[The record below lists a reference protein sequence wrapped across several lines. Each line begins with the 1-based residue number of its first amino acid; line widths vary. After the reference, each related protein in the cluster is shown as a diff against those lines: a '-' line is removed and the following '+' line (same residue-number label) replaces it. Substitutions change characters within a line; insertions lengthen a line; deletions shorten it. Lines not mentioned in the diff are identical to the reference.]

1 MKIYLVGEIVGLIE
15 SFPFNSAPV
24 ASVQRA
30 RPGVCRCGRFRR
42 SVYHEQ
48 PVHRSGDHRTGARMT
63 GRDIYKYIFYQISL
77 SVLFRFNLIF
87 RKPISHAAAEERP
100 DQEHLRLIAIDTEM
114 LVRTSTG
121 IRATDFFG
129 HFSMSNMDCD

>member
-1 MKIYLVGEIVGLIE
+1 MYTPQSPVYNELGLE
-15 SFPFNSAPV
+15 CVV
-24 ASVQRA
+24 ADVSVDLFTMSN
-30 RPGVCRCGRFRR
+30 P
-42 SVYHEQ
+42 
-48 PVHRSGDHRTGARMT
+48 
-63 GRDIYKYIFYQISL
+63 YIDLATIGQISL

-129 HFSMSNMDCD
+129 HFSILQGLIVEHQFITHPKVAGRSVADAPTRVTTT